1 MVTPILRR
9 IASRGLFLTLL
20 VFVIVV
26 SVAAPLPL
34 LAQGTQPQDLG
45 PTNAGQTVTAS
56 LVIKVEHPDLLEEYV
71 ASTQDPKSPSYHRFL
86 SLPSFVFFFA
96 PSSAEFLSSRNT

>member
-71 ASTQDPKSPSYHRFL
+71 ASTQDPKSPSYHGSCRYPVSSF
-86 SLPSFVFFFA
+86 SSRPVLPK
-96 PSSAEFLSSRNT
+96 FLSSRNT